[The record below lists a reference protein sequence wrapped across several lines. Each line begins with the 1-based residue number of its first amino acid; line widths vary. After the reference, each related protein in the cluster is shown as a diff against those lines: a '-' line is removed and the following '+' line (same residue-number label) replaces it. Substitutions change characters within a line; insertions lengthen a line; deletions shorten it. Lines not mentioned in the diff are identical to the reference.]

1 MTDQLEEIAGQ
12 PVLVCGADGPL
23 LQSEGDA
30 LAIMGEALGQQA
42 AWVLLPVARLHPD
55 FFKLAS
61 GLAGGIAQKF
71 VNYRV
76 KLAVMGDI
84 APHLAK
90 SAPLRDFVRETNKG
104 PHLWFVESRAD
115 FERKLTP

>member
-1 MTDQLEEIAGQ
+1 MTDQIEDIAGQ
-12 PVLVCGADGPL
+12 RVLVCGTDGPL
-23 LQSEGDA
+23 LQKEADGLSLLGDA
-30 LAIMGEALGQQA
+30 MGQEAT
-42 AWVLLPVARLHPD
+42 WVLLPVSRLHPD

-61 GLAGGIAQKF
+61 GLAGGVTQKF

-76 KLAVMGDI
+76 RLAVIGDI
-84 APHLAK
+84 AAQLDK

-104 PHLWFVESRAD
+104 PHLWFVENRAE

>member
-1 MTDQLEEIAGQ
+1 MTDHIEDIAGQ
-12 PVLVCGADGPL
+12 RVLVCGASGPT
-23 LQSEGDA
+23 LQSDSDALSLLGDA
-30 LAIMGEALGQQA
+30 MGQGA
-42 AWVLLPVARLHPD
+42 AWVLLPVSRLHSD

-71 VNYRV
+71 VNYRM

-84 APHLAK
+84 AAQLEK
-90 SAPLRDFVRETNKG
+90 SVPLRDFVRETNKG
-104 PHLWFVESRAD
+104 PHLWFVENRAE